1 MSKSMDL
8 QKKLKLFRVS
18 TRYTNEKRNCLK
30 QVSPQ
35 EERKLCLKLIVNP
48 YPKIRYA
55 KHTHT
60 GVRVSLREVAVM
72 RDTEH
77 KGEGRAWTFYRR
89 NVPARPPTIDEQREE
104 RKKKGSAEGLK
115 ESSHVSA
122 SRRWNGNEC
131 SSR

>member
-8 QKKLKLFRVS
+8 QKKLKLFRVDS
-18 TRYTNEKRNCLK
+18 IHKWEEKLK
-30 QVSPQ
+30 QVSPTGR
-35 EERKLCLKLIVNP
+35 EETVSEINREPVP
-48 YPKIRYA
+48 EDKIRE
-55 KHTHT
+55 THAHRGT
-60 GVRVSLREVAVM
+60 SIVERGSGNAR
-72 RDTEH
+72 H

-122 SRRWNGNEC
+122 SRRWNGNKC